1 MPVQVDP
8 NRSSYDSQED
18 VTEAS
23 RKPPSKL
30 PEQSGQCVTIG
41 LINNMS
47 EAAFKATER
56 QFVSL
61 LDSASEGIQINLSL
75 YVLPG
80 IQRAESN
87 GHHASSRYSNVETLW
102 STRLDGLIVTG
113 REPMTPNLRDESY
126 WESFTKVLEWA
137 RENTYSTVW
146 SCLAAHGAVLHMDG
160 IGRRKSDDKNFGV
173 YECVHVSD
181 HRLTAGLSPH
191 LQMPHSRWN
200 SVAEEELMASGYSVL
215 TRTAD
220 AGVDTFVKQ
229 ENSLFVFFQGHPEYE
244 PDTLLREYRRDVGRY
259 LRGEMNTYPLVP
271 RGYFDLSTEG
281 ALIALQEKAISC
293 RSEEL
298 LTDITTILEEKK
310 IEDTWHWA
318 AARIYR
324 NWFEYICARKNEG
337 HRDGYEDIACSVSI

>member
-18 VTEAS
+18 VTEPS
-23 RKPPSKL
+23 RKPPPKL

-47 EAAFKATER
+47 EAAFRATER

-173 YECVHVSD
+173 YECVRVSD
-181 HRLTAGLSPH
+181 HRLTTGLSPH

-220 AGVDTFVKQ
+220 AGVDTFLKQ

-259 LRGEMNTYPLVP
+259 LRYQANTYPSIP
-271 RGYFDLSTEG
+271 RDYFDRSTED
-281 ALIALQEKAISC
+281 ALAALPEEA
-293 RSEEL
+293 RSRRSKEVL
-298 LTDITTILEEKK
+298 AGVANALEMAKS
-310 IEDTWHWA
+310 EDTWQGT

-324 NWFEYICARKNEG
+324 NWLEYICERK
-337 HRDGYEDIACSVSI
+337 DA